1 MNSRSL
7 IGLVVCISILGC
19 SSPPKKDV
27 LEEKEEVRAP
37 LKPAPLPSPK
47 KN

>member
-1 MNSRSL
+1 MNSRHL
-7 IGLVVCISILGC
+7 IGLVVCMGILGC
-19 SSPPKKDV
+19 SSPPKKETP
-27 LEEKEEVRAP
+27 EEKEEVRAP